1 MLVSLA
7 TANLFKDYY
16 SLDPGYVQV
25 LSSFIAF
32 PWSIKILYGII
43 SDNLPI
49 MGSKR
54 KSYLVILSVLQFLT
68 MQTMVFYKG
77 TNEYIAAT
85 LLMLSSLSIAAMDV
99 IVDSIMV
106 VQSRKDSEEGSE

>member
-1 MLVSLA
+1 
-7 TANLFKDYY
+7 
-16 SLDPGYVQV
+16 
-25 LSSFIAF
+25 
-32 PWSIKILYGII
+32 
-43 SDNLPI
+43 

-54 KSYLVILSVLQFLT
+54 KSYLVFLSVLQFLT
-68 MQTMVFYKG
+68 MQTMVFYTG

-106 VQSRKDSEEGSE
+106 V

>member
-1 MLVSLA
+1 M
-7 TANLFKDYY
+7 
-16 SLDPGYVQV
+16 

-32 PWSIKILYGII
+32 PWSIKIFYGII

-54 KSYLVILSVLQFLT
+54 KSYLVILSVLQFFT
-68 MQTMVFYKG
+68 MQIMVFYTG
-77 TNEYIAAT
+77 TNYYFTAF
-85 LLMLSSLSIAAMDV
+85 LLMLNNLSIAAMDV